1 MSEAK
6 LKRKGSKDLSTRGRA
21 CDTLKGDGNS
31 GFIDLPLE
39 SSRKLLLLSS
49 GGLHR
54 NEMSDNVL
62 KDLLA
67 PDSGT
72 AAVLKIAVAL
82 DEAPLPSHG

>member
-1 MSEAK
+1 MSA
-6 LKRKGSKDLSTRGRA
+6 R
-21 CDTLKGDGNS
+21 GDGNS
-31 GFIDLPLE
+31 GFIDLSLE

-67 PDSGT
+67 QTQDCCGCGRSATSISWIEGQPEDGSR
-72 AAVLKIAVAL
+72 
-82 DEAPLPSHG
+82 